1 MQTPDLPL
9 PSGTI
14 TFLFTDVQGST
25 TLWEREP
32 AAMQKATERHNA
44 ILHAAVAN
52 HGGRVFKIVG
62 DGFQAAFPLPIQALQ
77 AALEA
82 QYALAAAAWET
93 TEPLFVRM
101 GLHSGPAE
109 VSGGDYISS
118 HTLNRVARICSAG
131 HGGQILLSLVTEEL
145 LRGHL
150 SPPLA
155 VKDMGE
161 HFLKGLTQPERIFQV
176 VAPGLPASFPPLV
189 TETNPHPARRVP
201 LLLTKLHIPAA
212 RPGWVGRPRL
222 FARLDQVSGGQTALL
237 SAPAGYGK
245 TTLLAQWIASRGPR
259 LAANEPLSAEGERA
273 FAWLALD
280 EADND
285 PVRFWSYLVA
295 ALQTCPEAGSLGNGF
310 LEMVQAPQA
319 PSLEQSLVLLLNEIE
334 QAPGR
339 LGVVLDD
346 YHAITEKQV
355 HASLGFF
362 IEHLP
367 SNLIL
372 ILAGRGEPPL
382 ALARYR
388 TRGRL
393 VDLHAA
399 ELRFNPLET
408 GEFFKTSMPLGLNE
422 SDIAVL
428 DQRVE
433 GWVAG
438 LQLAALSMQGL
449 TDRQSFI
456 QAFTGDDRYILDYL
470 TQEILSRQPPEIQ
483 NFLLKTSILE
493 RMNAS
498 LCEELTGGQIRL
510 PGMAAQAGGSGGA
523 QAILEFLD
531 RANLFIIPL
540 DNRRTWYRYHR
551 LFADLLQVQLRQKDP
566 ASLIALH
573 RQAADWFATHGLPA
587 EAFQHAVQSGDL
599 EKAAGLLGEQ
609 LPELVQHGEAA
620 TLQAWLSMFP
630 QALLISRPELCLAS
644 AWVSLYMIK
653 FDDVEMWA
661 QRAIHALA
669 QTAGTFS
676 DLEIEDYH
684 GQLDALRATVA
695 VNRNRYNQ
703 AIELSE
709 SALQK
714 LHGNTDTLRSLLY
727 LNLGDAYSSRG
738 DFPLAVRAYQDGL
751 EVCRTIGN
759 HTLDVII
766 IGSLGGLYQRA
777 GHLRQAEAILQ
788 QALMVEKDQVAGGG
802 PQLVACGKPL
812 AFLAQLYIEW
822 NQLAVARQVG
832 DKALDYCQKWQHPSH
847 LLDCWIVQAQLDEL
861 EGDAQAGLEVLQR
874 ARERVQQMNRTPGAL
889 APVQDYLG
897 RIESVERHLRMRQGD
912 FSMATQ
918 RQPEYDSTNIYEMD
932 SQSVLDI
939 LHGQPARAIEL
950 GHQILETAAR
960 HDWLRFQIEGH
971 MLSGLAYHLSDN
983 PAQASLEILQAL
995 ELAEP
1000 EGYVRLF
1007 VDKGAPMQA
1016 LLEEVRREVD
1026 QPARRSGPLPGYI
1039 DRLLA
1044 VFSTGE
1050 HPQSA
1055 PAGAQPSAGGLAE
1068 PESDLPTPLSERERQ
1083 ILRLLAGGLSNDD
1096 IAANLF
1102 LSTNTVK
1109 THLKRIFE
1117 KMGVSSRMEAVTKA
1131 RGAKII

>member
-1 MQTPDLPL
+1 MQTPNLPL

-52 HGGRVFKIVG
+52 HGGSVFKIVG
-62 DGFQAAFPLPIQALQ
+62 DGFQAAFPLPLQALQ
-77 AALEA
+77 AALDA
-82 QYALAAAAWET
+82 QQALAAATWET
-93 TEPLFVRM
+93 TEPLCVRM

-109 VSGGDYISS
+109 VSGTDYATS

-131 HGGQILLSLVTEEL
+131 HGGQVLLSLATEEL

-150 SPPLA
+150 SVPVT

-176 VAPGLPASFPPLV
+176 VAPGLLANFPPLV
-189 TETNPHPARRVP
+189 TESRPGPARRMP

-245 TTLLAQWIASRGPR
+245 TALLAQWIASRTIS
-259 LAANEPLSAEGERA
+259 LAEGGRT

-295 ALQTCPEAGSLGNGF
+295 ALQTCPEAGSLGSGF

-319 PSLEQSLVLLLNEIE
+319 PALEQSLVLLLNEIE
-334 QAPGR
+334 QVPGR

-346 YHAITEKQV
+346 YHTITEKPV

-367 SNLIL
+367 SNLVL

-388 TRGRL
+388 MRGRL

-399 ELRFNPLET
+399 DLRFNNQET
-408 GEFFKTSMPLGLNE
+408 GEFFKTSMPLGLSE
-422 SDIAVL
+422 SDIVIL

-438 LQLAALSMQGL
+438 LQLAALSMEGL
-449 TDRQSFI
+449 ADRQSFI
-456 QAFTGDDRYILDYL
+456 QSFTGDDRYILDYL

-483 NFLLKTSILE
+483 DFLLKTSILE
-493 RMNAS
+493 RMNAG
-498 LCEELTGGQIRL
+498 LCEELTGGQVPL
-510 PGMAAQAGGSGGA
+510 PGMAAQGGAPGGA

-531 RANLFIIPL
+531 RANLFITPL

-566 ASLIALH
+566 AALQALH
-573 RQAADWFATHGLPA
+573 RRAGDWFTAHGLPA
-587 EAFQHAVQSGDL
+587 EAFQHAIQSGDL
-599 EKAAGLLGEQ
+599 EKSAILLGEQ
-609 LPELVQHGEAA
+609 LPELVQHGETA
-620 TLQAWLSMFP
+620 TLQAWLGMFP
-630 QALLISRPELCLAS
+630 QASLMSRPELCLAS
-644 AWVSLYMIK
+644 AWAALYRVK
-653 FDDVEMWA
+653 FDEVELWA
-661 QRAIHALA
+661 QRAMGALSHMPA
-669 QTAGTFS
+669 TFS
-676 DLEIEDYH
+676 DLQIEEYH

-695 VNRNRYNQ
+695 INLNHFEQ
-703 AIELSE
+703 AIDMSE
-709 SALQK
+709 SALRK
-714 LHGNTDTLRSLLY
+714 LSGNTDTLRSLLY

-738 DFPLAVRAYQDGL
+738 DFPSAVRAFQDGL
-751 EVCRTIGN
+751 EVCRKIEN

-766 IGSLGGLYQRA
+766 IGSLGNLYLRG
-777 GHLRQAEAILQ
+777 GHLHQAEAILLQ
-788 QALMVEKDQVAGGG
+788 SLMVEKDQVAGGG
-802 PQLVACGKPL
+802 PPLLACGKPL
-812 AFLAQLYIEW
+812 ASLAQIYIEW
-822 NQLAVARQVG
+822 NQAAEARLTV

-847 LLDCWIVQAQLDEL
+847 LLDCWLALANLKEL
-861 EGDAQAGLEVLQR
+861 EGHPEAGLAALER
-874 ARERVQQMNRTPGAL
+874 AREHVRQLARATDNR
-889 APVQDYLG
+889 APIRDYQAHIDL
-897 RIESVERHLRMRQGD
+897 IEIYLRMHMGD
-912 FSMATQ
+912 FSMAEKW
-918 RQPEYDSTNIYEMD
+918 QPGNLSGNIYEMNL
-932 SQSVLDI
+932 QALIDI
-939 LHGQPARAIEL
+939 QHGETAPAIEL
-950 GHQILETAAR
+950 AKKILETAAKTN
-960 HDWLRFQIEGH
+960 WLRFQVEGH
-971 MLSGLAYHLSDN
+971 ALLGMVYQKVGN
-983 PAQASLEILQAL
+983 PGEARQEIWQAL

-1000 EGYVRLF
+1000 EGFVRLF
-1007 VDKGAPMQA
+1007 LEKGLFMQQ
-1016 LLEEVRREVD
+1016 LLENVRDE
-1026 QPARRSGPLPGYI
+1026 PEKTGRRSGALPGYI

-1044 VFSTGE
+1044 AFSPGE
-1050 HPQSA
+1050 PERSA
-1055 PAGAQPSAGGLAE
+1055 PVVSQGANTLTE
-1068 PESDLPTPLSERERQ
+1068 PEDDLPTPLSVRERQ
-1083 ILRLLAGGLSNDD
+1083 ILRLLAGSLSNDD
-1096 IAANLF
+1096 IASRLF

-1117 KMGVSSRMEAVTKA
+1117 KMGVNSRLEAVEKA
-1131 RGAKII
+1131 RRAKII